1 MKKVRAEREIR
12 DMHNYKEIEHAMQ
25 RLYPDM
31 VRWRRHLHQ
40 FPELSFH
47 ERVTSQW
54 IATRLAEFGCT
65 VRSDVGGHGLIVT
78 IKGDKPGPV
87 VALRA
92 DIDALPIQDEKEC
105 AYASKVPNVMHACG
119 HDGHTAALLAVAA
132 YYSANRDQIA
142 GERRLLFQPAEE
154 QTPGGAKPMIEDG
167 ALDGVD
173 AIYGVH
179 LWTPIPYGIVA
190 SRPGAFMAAADEFV
204 IDIIGRGGHGG
215 LPHQTIDSI
224 VVGSAIVQAAQ
235 TIVSRSVNPLHPA
248 VVSIG
253 SFQAGTTNNI
263 VAERCRM
270 KGTVRTFDEHTRTL
284 IHERLESVI
293 RHICEMHGA
302 KYEYH
307 MRIGYPPVVNDD
319 KEAERFFQVGAT
331 LFGEESVQRSEPL
344 TVAED
349 FSYYLNEVPGCFM
362 FVGAGNEECGATFS
376 HHHPRFD
383 IDERAMSKSASLLI
397 GMAEHYASEFA
408 G

>member
-1 MKKVRAEREIR
+1 
-12 DMHNYKEIEHAMQ
+12 MHNYKEIEHAMQ

-253 SFQAGTTNNI
+253 SFQAGT
-263 VAERCRM
+263 
-270 KGTVRTFDEHTRTL
+270 
-284 IHERLESVI
+284 
-293 RHICEMHGA
+293 
-302 KYEYH
+302 
-307 MRIGYPPVVNDD
+307 
-319 KEAERFFQVGAT
+319 
-331 LFGEESVQRSEPL
+331 
-344 TVAED
+344 
-349 FSYYLNEVPGCFM
+349 
-362 FVGAGNEECGATFS
+362 
-376 HHHPRFD
+376 
-383 IDERAMSKSASLLI
+383 
-397 GMAEHYASEFA
+397 
-408 G
+408 